1 MEKMAIF
8 LTDYVIKKG
17 VIENTERNLYKYGF
31 QVSLEMGLCILICSA
46 IAGALGMGMEGILFF
61 IIFIPLR
68 SYAGGLHLDNY
79 WSCLFLSCLTF
90 SVILMICKI
99 WRIEAYV
106 SFFILLLLIL
116 FVWILYPVE
125 NVNRDVDEK
134 ENLYFRKKL
143 RRYLLLDVIISIACM
158 ALHKETYLLLCMV
171 TFFMVVVTMLIGKMK
186 NKIKKQ
192 NRF

>member
-1 MEKMAIF
+1 MAIF

-17 VIENTERNLYKYGF
+17 VIEKTESNLYKYGF
-31 QVSLEMGLCILICSA
+31 QVLLEMGLCILICSA

-90 SVILMICKI
+90 SVILMICKT
-99 WRIEAYV
+99 WRIEAYI

-143 RRYLLLDVIISIACM
+143 RRYLLLDLIISIACM
-158 ALHKETYLLLCMV
+158 VVHKETYLLLCMV

-192 NRF
+192 N

>member
-143 RRYLLLDVIISIACM
+143 RRYLLLDLIISIACM

-171 TFFMVVVTMLIGKMK
+171 TFFMVVVTMLIGKMR

>member
-46 IAGALGMGMEGILFF
+46 IAGALEMGMEGILFF